1 MTPNRSLIP
10 ATRAVPVLQGTLPV
24 VLTQRLLP
32 AAGRAIATAIV
43 GLTAEYALRSLTNRA
58 LASVVRPS
66 KRNPPGAT
74 LTVIT
79 EFVVI
84 ERLRQL

>member
-1 MTPNRSLIP
+1 MTPNRSLVP
-10 ATRAVPVLQGTLPV
+10 LTRAVPVHQRTLPI
-24 VLTQRLLP
+24 VLTQQLLP
-32 AAGRAIATAIV
+32 AAGRTIATAIV
-43 GLTAEYALRSLTNRA
+43 GLTAEYALRSLANRA
-58 LASVVRPS
+58 LASAVRPS
-66 KRNPPGAT
+66 KRNAPGAT